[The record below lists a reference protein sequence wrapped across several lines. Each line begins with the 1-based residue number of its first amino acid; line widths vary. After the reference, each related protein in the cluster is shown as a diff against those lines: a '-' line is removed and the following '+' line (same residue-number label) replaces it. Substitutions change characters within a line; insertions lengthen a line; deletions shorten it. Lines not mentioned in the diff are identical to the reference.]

1 MIPERVKKVLPKMK
15 LPSGTGAKIELWT
28 KETVSY
34 SAENGFEDL
43 DQVQTDLSDLVTT
56 NRNQKL
62 KDAVKVAQEKGLF
75 ENRRVKNIIL
85 MIGDG
90 MGESHLRGSRNFYGS
105 LFMDNL
111 PYYRSATT
119 DCLPY
124 RIGDGICDDDVVYS
138 GNNEGEE
145 RLLVTDSSAGGTAI
159 LCGERTRYG
168 YIGLDK
174 NGKEIKN
181 LSELA
186 RERGMFVGVVTNDHI
201 GDATPACALV
211 HEKAREHE
219 DLIYEKEF
227 KFKPDLLLG
236 ADCGIRQYVES
247 EEGKA
252 AGMKGYETFPQMCN
266 EEKKCGY
273 KNKAVSF
280 WDGNFAEYEE
290 NTPAGFNMGK
300 NDELPTFPELVAF
313 TLTALDHKAKAS
325 NDCGFF
331 CMIEN
336 TCCDGWGHAQQV
348 SQIFNEVQCF
358 DEGVAI
364 ATKFVLENPDT
375 LLVITA
381 DHENADLR
389 FKKNWKNDIDR
400 VVSMDSGHSA
410 QPVPVI
416 AFGAG
421 AELKFQER
429 SLGVTAENFQ
439 TGRDIIW
446 LLENMHKEKEGLL

>member
-1 MIPERVKKVLPKMK
+1 MIPERIKKPLPKMK
-15 LPSGTGAKIELWT
+15 LPAGTGAKIEAWT
-28 KETVSY
+28 KEAVCY
-34 SAENGFEDL
+34 NAANGFEEL
-43 DQVQTDLSDLVTT
+43 DEVQTNLSDLVKT
-56 NRNQKL
+56 NRTQKL
-62 KDAVKVAQEKGLF
+62 KDAVRIAQEKGLF
-75 ENRRVKNIIL
+75 KDKKVKNIIL

-90 MGESHLRGSRNFYGS
+90 MGESHLKGSRHFYGQ
-105 LFMDNL
+105 LFMDEL
-111 PYYRSATT
+111 PFYRSATT

-124 RIGDGICDDDVVYS
+124 RIEEGVCDDDVVYS
-138 GNNEGEE
+138 GETVGGE

-174 NGKEIKN
+174 DGHEIKN

-186 RERGMFVGVVTNDHI
+186 REHGMFVGVVTNDHI
-201 GDATPACALV
+201 GDATPACSLV
-211 HEKAREHE
+211 HDKAREHE
-219 DLIYEKEF
+219 ELIYEKEF

-266 EEKKCGY
+266 GEKECGY
-273 KNKAVSF
+273 KNKEISF

-290 NTPAGFNMGK
+290 DTPAGFNMGK

-313 TLTALDHKAKAS
+313 TLTALDHKAKAN

-348 SQIFNEVQCF
+348 TQIMNEVQCF

-375 LLVITA
+375 LLVVTA
-381 DHENADLR
+381 DHENADLHFR
-389 FKKNWKNDIDR
+389 KNWENDYTRII
-400 VVSMDSGHSA
+400 SMDSGHSA

-421 AELKFQER
+421 ATLRFQER

-446 LLENMHKEKEGLL
+446 LLKNCH

>member
-1 MIPERVKKVLPKMK
+1 MIPEKVKKVLPKMK
-15 LPSGTGAKIELWT
+15 LPSGTGVKIEPWT
-28 KETVSY
+28 KEAVCY
-34 SAENGFEDL
+34 NAKNGYEDL
-43 DQVQTDLSDLVTT
+43 EDIHTDLSDLVTT
-56 NRNQKL
+56 NRNKKL
-62 KDAVKVAQEKGLF
+62 KKAVKTALEKGLF
-75 ENRRVKNIIL
+75 ENHRVKNIIL

-90 MGESHLRGSRNFYGS
+90 MGESHLKGSRHFYGP
-105 LFMDNL
+105 LFMDEL
-111 PYYRSATT
+111 PFYRSATT
-119 DCLPY
+119 GCLPY
-124 RIGDGICDDDVVYS
+124 NIDENGDNLI
-138 GNNEGEE
+138 
-145 RLLVTDSSAGGTAI
+145 VTDSSAGGTAI

-174 NGKEIKN
+174 DGHEIKN

-211 HEKAREHE
+211 HDKAREHE

-227 KFKPDLLLG
+227 KFAPDLLLG

-247 EEGKA
+247 DEGVA
-252 AGMKGYETFPQMCN
+252 AGMKGYETFPQMCSG
-266 EEKKCGY
+266 EKKCNY

-280 WDGNFAEYEE
+280 WDGNFAEYEG
-290 NTPAGFNMGK
+290 NTPAGFNMSR
-300 NDELPTFPELVAF
+300 NNELPTFPELVAF
-313 TLTALDHKAKAS
+313 TLTDLDYKAKA
-325 NDCGFF
+325 NKDCGFF

-336 TCCDGWGHAQQV
+336 TCCDGWGHAQQIP
-348 SQIFNEVQCF
+348 QIFNEVQCF

-389 FKKNWKNDIDR
+389 FKKNWENDIDR
-400 VVSMDSGHSA
+400 VISMDSGHSA

-421 AELKFQER
+421 AAIKFEKR
-429 SLGVTAENFQ
+429 SLGLTAENYK

-446 LLENMHKEKEGLL
+446 LLENIHYRS

>member
-1 MIPERVKKVLPKMK
+1 MIPERIKKPLPKMK
-15 LPSGTGAKIELWT
+15 LPSGTGVQIEGWT
-28 KETVSY
+28 KEAGSY
-34 SAENGFEDL
+34 TAQNGFEDL
-43 DQVQTDLSDLVTT
+43 DEIQTDLSDLIKT
-56 NRNQKL
+56 NRTQKL
-62 KDAVKVAQEKGLF
+62 KDAVRIAQEKGLF
-75 ENRRVKNIIL
+75 KDRKVKNIIL

-90 MGESHLRGSRNFYGS
+90 MGESHLKSSRHFYGP
-105 LFMDNL
+105 LFMDEL
-111 PYYRSATT
+111 PFYRSATT

-124 RIGDGICDDDVVYS
+124 RIEEGVCDDDVVYS
-138 GNNEGEE
+138 GETDNGD

-174 NGKEIKN
+174 DGHEIKN

-211 HEKAREHE
+211 HDKAREHE
-219 DLIYEKEF
+219 ELIYEKEF

-266 EEKKCGY
+266 GEKECGY
-273 KNKAVSF
+273 KNKEISF

-313 TLTALDHKAKAS
+313 TLTSMDHKAKAN

-348 SQIFNEVQCF
+348 TQIMNEVQCF

-375 LLVITA
+375 LLVVTA
-381 DHENADLR
+381 DHENADLHFR
-389 FKKNWKNDIDR
+389 KNWENDYTRII
-400 VVSMDSGHSA
+400 SMDSGHSA

-421 AELKFQER
+421 AALRFQER
-429 SLGVTAENFQ
+429 SLGVTVENFQ

-446 LLENMHKEKEGLL
+446 LLKNIHK